1 VSGPTTARPRLHG
14 LPRVMQVTRIAAA
27 GVVVTLG
34 AVAVLPVAALTAC
47 QARHLYI
54 AWARL
59 LTKTALAICGVR
71 LSVHH
76 EAPWSTAQTVFIS
89 NHPSTLDLF
98 VLVALGLP
106 NARFFLS
113 GYLKKFLAVGILA
126 RLMGTFFTVPQ
137 TFQAERVRIFQRA
150 AEELRRTGESV
161 YLSPEGERVT
171 GGRIGPFNKGS
182 FHLASSLGA
191 PIQPMYF
198 FVPPEID
205 LKWDSTS
212 GRARCTSTSSRSST
226 PADGAS
232 RTSSATATPCS
243 ACSKDGTAPSGRPI
257 VSHRLMSDLPEQAR
271 PPVPALADR
280 SRGLRLPFQGSTLVE
295 LLKQRAASQPGGLG
309 YVFLRNGEIEDAR
322 WTWGELHQRSLAI
335 AARLGASVSAGERA
349 LLLYPPGLEFIAAFF
364 GCLQAGVIAVPV
376 PLPQGTGDA
385 AAMARLRAIA
395 ADASPAAVLTTA
407 AVRTRWTADAGE
419 ICGPAES
426 RTGRASMPGSLRCP
440 WYTTDDLQGV
450 SGAVPGQPAASNVAF
465 LQYTSGSTA
474 SPRGVMVSHA
484 NLVHNLSG
492 AFLLSGDAA
501 HNPSVS
507 WLPATHDMGSSKAC
521 SSLSIAETRPT

>member
-205 LKWDSTS
+205 PEVGFDI
-212 GRARCTSTSSRSST
+212 R
-226 PADGAS
+226 P
-232 RTSSATATPCS
+232 
-243 ACSKDGTAPSGRPI
+243 GTVHVYVKPI
-257 VSHRLMSDLPEQAR
+257 IDT
-271 PPVPALADR
+271 
-280 SRGLRLPFQGSTLVE
+280 RGWRVE
-295 LLKQRAASQPGGLG
+295 DVERNRDAVLGLFEG
-309 YVFLRNGEIEDAR
+309 
-322 WTWGELHQRSLAI
+322 WH
-335 AARLGASVSAGERA
+335 
-349 LLLYPPGLEFIAAFF
+349 
-364 GCLQAGVIAVPV
+364 
-376 PLPQGTGDA
+376 
-385 AAMARLRAIA
+385 RAIREA
-395 ADASPAAVLTTA
+395 HRVASPDVGLA
-407 AVRTRWTADAGE
+407 
-419 ICGPAES
+419 
-426 RTGRASMPGSLRCP
+426 
-440 WYTTDDLQGV
+440 
-450 SGAVPGQPAASNVAF
+450 
-465 LQYTSGSTA
+465 
-474 SPRGVMVSHA
+474 
-484 NLVHNLSG
+484 
-492 AFLLSGDAA
+492 
-501 HNPSVS
+501 
-507 WLPATHDMGSSKAC
+507 
-521 SSLSIAETRPT
+521 